1 MYFYV
6 IVQTI
11 SCVLM
16 VLIAAMYHNV
26 QADEE
31 ETGEDTVIQT
41 RRLSSFING
50 ALTASLVSLINL
62 FYILKPRKFL

>member
-31 ETGEDTVIQT
+31 KQT
-41 RRLSSFING
+41 RRLSSFVNG
-50 ALTASLVSLINL
+50 ALAASLVS
-62 FYILKPRKFL
+62 